1 MPFKE
6 QAVEAKV
13 EMYAQET
20 ELDRAYHLGY
30 LMAMHD
36 VIATM
41 QHQADVFGIPRTALR
56 LDDIEPDKDLVKSTF

>member
-41 QHQADVFGIPRTALR
+41 
-56 LDDIEPDKDLVKSTF
+56 